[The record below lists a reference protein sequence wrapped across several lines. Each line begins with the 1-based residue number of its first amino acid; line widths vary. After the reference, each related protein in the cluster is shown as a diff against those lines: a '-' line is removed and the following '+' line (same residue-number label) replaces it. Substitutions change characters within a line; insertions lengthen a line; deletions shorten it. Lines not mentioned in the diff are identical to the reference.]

1 MGGARNLCMPISKKI
16 RGMVSGSVQAVQK
29 AVLLLVALLPGMTAC
44 DKQTVQ
50 AVATSNPV
58 PMSPRMETQLK
69 GPFRLAG
76 GSFDFNGGAA
86 FVKIRKSNLYV
97 GVTEVTQSQY
107 EGVMGSNPSHSMFRG
122 SKLPV
127 NNVTHTEALAF
138 CKKLTDA
145 AHSEGWLPM
154 NWSFGLPHEWEWS
167 TFYEEE
173 DQAVLKG
180 EVKDAKAGAAAFK
193 DLRKLAVWRR
203 NPDDGPREVGSMAVD
218 SNKMYDLRGNMA
230 EWCRNWVDSKRLKV
244 TSQDDST
251 DSDYTGN
258 LSKPILKYYELI
270 RLNFFHPYEGQKL
283 SLEQLKANVNPGDNL
298 ASDLKL
304 VANATLNRE
313 GTVAEVEFIQKSGN
327 AMMDRLVIEGAD
339 GVSGAK
345 TVRGVM
351 LTKSQFEFI
360 EREFKK
366 KDPDYVDFLRK
377 YYQSG
382 TPVPFPPDISGA
394 KHTVRLE
401 YLLGGFPVRGGS
413 WADRDPYYLSEAFR
427 LSPRPGTKDP
437 RFGFRLVVVGVPLD
451 L

>member
-1 MGGARNLCMPISKKI
+1 MGGARILGMPIFKKV
-16 RGMVSGSVQAVQK
+16 RGMVSGSVASVK
-29 AVLLLVALLPGMTAC
+29 MTVVLLAALLPGMTAC

-58 PMSPRMETQLK
+58 PMAPVMETKLK

-76 GSFDFNGGAA
+76 GSFDFNGGAG

-107 EGVMGSNPSHSMFRG
+107 EGVMGNNPSHPSFRG

-145 AHSEGWLPM
+145 ARSEGWLPAD
-154 NWSFGLPHEWEWS
+154 WSFGLPHEWEWS

-173 DQAVLKG
+173 DAAVLKG
-180 EVKDAKAGAAAFK
+180 EVKDAKSGAGAFK

-203 NPDDGPREVGSMAVD
+203 NADDGPREVGSMTVD
-218 SNKMYDLRGNMA
+218 SNKLYDIRGNMA

-244 TSQDDST
+244 TSQEDTT

-258 LSKPILKYYELI
+258 LPKPILKYYELI

-283 SLEQLKANVNPGDNL
+283 SLEQLKAHVNPGDKL
-298 ASDLKL
+298 GSDLKL
-304 VANATLNRE
+304 VANVTLKRD
-313 GTVAEVEFIQKSGN
+313 GTVTAVEFTKKSGN
-327 AMMDRLVIEGAD
+327 ALMDTLVIEGGD

-345 TVRGVM
+345 TVQGIR
-351 LTKSQFEFI
+351 LSKPQFEFI
-360 EREFKK
+360 EREFRK
-366 KDPDYVDFLRK
+366 KDPDYVEMLK
-377 YYQSG
+377 KHYLAG
-382 TPVPFPPDISGA
+382 TSVPFPPDISGD